1 MGQYNA
7 KENGTARE
15 VQFEPLPAAKAPS
28 LASDLVDFVVAVLDF
43 FAEGTHAE
51 EFVAAGDAA
60 ESRNAQGP
68 PQGSG
73 KAIGEIASD
82 ALDFNIAANRTVR
95 HERVCK
101 WCGARAKTPRASRT
115 PPRHAA
121 DDTSEV
127 VEKSSSARPAAFGRI
142 TNRANHEGLTPPGL
156 EKSLRYAMGI
166 RAGKQGGIEA
176 A

>member
-1 MGQYNA
+1 MV
-7 KENGTARE
+7 R
-15 VQFEPLPAAKAPS
+15 FEPLPTAKAPS

-43 FAEGTHAE
+43 FAEGKHAE
-51 EFVAAGDAA
+51 EFVTAGDAA
-60 ESRNAQGP
+60 ESRDTQGP

-82 ALDFNIAANRTVR
+82 ALDFNIAANRTMR
-95 HERVCK
+95 DERVCK
-101 WCGARAKTPRASRT
+101 WCGARTKTSRASRT
-115 PPRHAA
+115 TPRHAA

-166 RAGKQGGIEA
+166 RAGKQGEIEEA
-176 A
+176 